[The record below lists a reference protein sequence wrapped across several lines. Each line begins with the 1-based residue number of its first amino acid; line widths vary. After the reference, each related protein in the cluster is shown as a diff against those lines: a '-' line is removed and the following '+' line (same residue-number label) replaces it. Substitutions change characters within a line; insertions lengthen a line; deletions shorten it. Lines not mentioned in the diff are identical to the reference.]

1 MNLLVVKERL
11 LEMGKQISLSV
22 EDENAEQLTVSAHM
36 QAKSYFNDEVY
47 LRYVIFKSGTVHLF
61 LTFDE
66 MEKTYDNLFLIN
78 KFNADNPWF
87 RAYIIN
93 LGGKDFLELHYTS
106 FYVTGEQEAVDIIG
120 YLMTELLKDDT
131 FKYLKPILNNNKKS
145 AQACAL
151 GKERQILIYQRQSS

>member
-36 QAKSYFNDEVY
+36 QAKTYFNDEVY

-106 FYVTGEQEAVDIIG
+106 FSIESEEQVSDAVG
-120 YLMTELLKDDT
+120 YLLNQLLEQSALQ
-131 FKYLKPILNNNKKS
+131 YLKPMLEAKDRK
-145 AQACAL
+145 
-151 GKERQILIYQRQSS
+151 